1 MRASTAVLTDTQI
14 RLWEM
19 VFPRGRAL
27 VARTRAAYIA
37 LDNLIAFSKHDR
49 DGKVD
54 AYLAAYL
61 PDEVVLLF
69 FLGGELV
76 NAAQLTPASR
86 APAPISEALRRI
98 RAEAERSEIAFHEA
112 PPDLLAAMY
121 ASCATTP
128 QAFDLE
134 ARSPETIFKAL
145 FEQRWSGLLEL
156 ISNGR
161 FNYLTVSG
169 GRFAGGYFADQ
180 RPDEAPLNY
189 VARLFTSTPPE
200 PLPVVVTKLYAA
212 PRPLPIQAP
221 PAMINMFRHY
231 SWDLAGL
238 IEHEEPGEGAK
249 RAERVRLRLTPEHD
263 VLRWVGGARGA
274 EQQDP
279 VVEPVALADGVAAWT
294 RALLEEVEIVQPQ
307 SAARILRD
315 AAREHRFALNAVG
328 FFERLPWPI
337 QW

>member
-1 MRASTAVLTDTQI
+1 MRASSAVLTNTPI

-19 VFPRGRAL
+19 VFPRSRAL

-37 LDNLIAFSKHDR
+37 LDNLIAFSKQDR

-76 NAAQLTPASR
+76 NAAQLTPAGRSQ
-86 APAPISEALRRI
+86 AAISEALRRI
-98 RAEAERSEIAFHEA
+98 HAESERSEIAFHEA
-112 PPDLLAAMY
+112 APDLLAAMY
-121 ASCATTP
+121 TSCTTSP
-128 QAFDLE
+128 QPFD
-134 ARSPETIFKAL
+134 ADTKSPEAIFKAL
-145 FEQRWSGLLEL
+145 FERRWSGLLEL

-180 RPDEAPLNY
+180 RADEAPLNY
-189 VARLFTSTPPE
+189 VARLFAATPPE
-200 PLPVVVTKLYAA
+200 ALPIVFANLYAA
-212 PRPLPIQAP
+212 PGPMPLQAP
-221 PAMINMFRHY
+221 PAMIMMFRHY
-231 SWDLAGL
+231 TWDLAGL
-238 IEHEEPGEGAK
+238 IEREAPGEGAK
-249 RAERVRLRLTPEHD
+249 RAERVRQRLIPEHE
-263 VLRWVGGARGA
+263 VLRWVGGPRGA

-294 RALLEEVEIVQPQ
+294 RELLEEVEILQPR
-307 SAARILRD
+307 SAARLLRD
-315 AAREHRFALNAVG
+315 AAREHRFALSAVG
-328 FFERLPWPI
+328 FFERLPWQI

>member
-1 MRASTAVLTDTQI
+1 MRASSAVLTDTPI

-19 VFPRGRAL
+19 AFPRSRAL
-27 VARTRAAYIA
+27 VTRTRAAYIA
-37 LDNLIAFSKHDR
+37 LDNLIAFSKQDR

-76 NAAQLTPASR
+76 NAAQLTPAGRS
-86 APAPISEALRRI
+86 PAPISEALRRI
-98 RAEAERSEIAFHEA
+98 HAESERSEIAFHEA
-112 PPDLLAAMY
+112 APDLLAAMY
-121 ASCATTP
+121 ASCTTAP
-128 QAFDLE
+128 QAFEVD
-134 ARSPETIFKAL
+134 ARSPESIFKAL
-145 FEQRWSGLLEL
+145 YEQRWSGLLEL

-180 RPDEAPLNY
+180 HPDEAPLTY
-189 VARLFTSTPPE
+189 VARLFRSTPPE
-200 PLPVVVTKLYAA
+200 PLPFVVAKLYAA
-212 PRPLPIQAP
+212 PPPLPHQAP
-221 PAMINMFRHY
+221 PAMIMMFRHY

-238 IEHEEPGEGAK
+238 VEREAPGEGAR
-249 RAERVRLRLTPEHD
+249 RAERVRQRLIPEHD

-294 RALLEEVEIVQPQ
+294 RELLEEVEVVQPQ
-307 SAARILRD
+307 SAARILKD
-315 AAREHRFALNAVG
+315 AAREHRFALSAVG
-328 FFERLPWPI
+328 FFERLPWQI

>member
-1 MRASTAVLTDTQI
+1 MRASSAVLTDTSI

-19 VFPRGRAL
+19 AFPRGRAL
-27 VARTRAAYIA
+27 VGRTRAAYIA

-76 NAAQLTPASR
+76 NAAQLTPSGR
-86 APAPISEALRRI
+86 SPAAIGEALRRI
-98 RAEAERSEIAFHEA
+98 HAELERSEIAFHEA
-112 PPDLLAAMY
+112 APDLLAAMY
-121 ASCATTP
+121 ASCTTAP
-128 QAFDLE
+128 QAFEVD
-134 ARSPETIFKAL
+134 ARSPESIFKAL
-145 FEQRWSGLLEL
+145 YDRRWSGLLEL

-189 VARLFTSTPPE
+189 VARLFKSTPPE
-200 PLPVVVTKLYAA
+200 PLPVVVVRLYDA
-212 PRPLPIQAP
+212 PAPLPHQAP
-221 PAMINMFRHY
+221 PAMIMMFRHY
-231 SWDLAGL
+231 TWDLTGL
-238 IEHEEPGEGAK
+238 VEQEEPGEGAK
-249 RAERVRLRLTPEHD
+249 RAERVRQRLIAEHG
-263 VLRWVGGARGA
+263 VLRWVGGPRGA

-279 VVEPVALADGVAAWT
+279 VIEPGALADGVAAWT
-294 RALLEEVEIVQPQ
+294 RTLLEEMEVVQPQ
-307 SAARILRD
+307 CAARLLRD
-315 AAREHRFALNAVG
+315 AAREHRYALNAVG
-328 FFERLPWPI
+328 FFEKLPWQA